1 MILYKGKAK
10 DYSLKKIREQVAKRY
25 GVIISHKTSQLVG
38 ELELTCQTSEK
49 RLETWTKKLTT

>member
-10 DYSLKKIREQVAKRY
+10 DYSVKKIREQLAKRY
-25 GVIISHKTSQLVG
+25 GVTISDNDSQLLG

>member
-25 GVIISHKTSQLVG
+25 GVIVSHKSSQLIG
-38 ELELTCQTSEK
+38 ELELTCQTSRE

>member
-10 DYSLKKIREQVAKRY
+10 DYSFKKIRERLAKRY
-25 GVIISHKTSQLVG
+25 GVTISDNASELLG

>member
-10 DYSLKKIREQVAKRY
+10 DYSFKKIREQLAKRY
-25 GVIISHKTSQLVG
+25 GVTISDNASELLG

>member
-25 GVIISHKTSQLVG
+25 GVIVSHKSSQLIG